1 MLPSEILKSFHM
13 FRDVPPADL
22 AVVAA
27 HAERGYYHPNQLVFR
42 EGDDAAA
49 LYLVDV
55 GTIELFRLT
64 PELTI
69 LEVVGSGGRFG
80 DIAFFN
86 GGARAV
92 SARAREASHVI
103 SIPGPVLRRLLQ
115 RRPDFAAAFYRNACE
130 SLARQLWQSFDDLS
144 FARQFAAA

>member
-1 MLPSEILKSFHM
+1 MLSLEGLKSFHM
-13 FRDVPPADL
+13 FRDVPAADL

-27 HAERGYYHPNQLVFR
+27 HAERRYYRPNQLVFR
-42 EGDDAAA
+42 EGDDLTAM
-49 LYLVDV
+49 YLVDV

-80 DIAFFN
+80 DIAFFS
-86 GGARAV
+86 GGTRAV

-103 SIPGPVLRRLLQ
+103 SIPASVLRRLLQ
-115 RRPDFAAAFYRNACE
+115 RNAGFAAAFYRNACE
-130 SLARQLWQSFDDLS
+130 SLARRLWQSLDDLS
-144 FARQFAAA
+144 FARELAAA